1 MLLTAPDSL
10 VVTLAKYDT
19 HNSEDSAST
28 SKKGRA
34 LGFGVDALDVL
45 NFAYKVCTKQEEG
58 LSALLLHFYVF
69 WCWQV
74 SWPLDLI
81 VNTEA
86 LKKYNQVM
94 SYFSNVSIE
103 QGTIYV
109 MTLVILLNP
118 RLWDSC

>member
-45 NFAYKVCTKQEEG
+45 NFAYKVCTKQEG

-94 SYFSNVSIE
+94 
-103 QGTIYV
+103 
-109 MTLVILLNP
+109 LLF
-118 RLWDSC
+118 